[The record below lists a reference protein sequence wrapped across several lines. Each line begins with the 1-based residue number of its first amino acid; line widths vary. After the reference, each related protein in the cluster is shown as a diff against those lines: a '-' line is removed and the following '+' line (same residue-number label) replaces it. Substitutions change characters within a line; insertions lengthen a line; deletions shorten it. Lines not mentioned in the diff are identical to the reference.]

1 VQQHRHHGRSLV
13 KDTAM
18 RKLLGFIGLALLLG
32 SVPALADWTGK
43 NAAGTTITF
52 KNPGDCTSV
61 VCTPL
66 AALADST
73 GVNLVVVETAG
84 ADAVSNTR
92 NGILGYSRSFVFNGA
107 TWDRWTGA
115 VTNAGTFAVQLTG
128 ATNNINNIAGTVSLP
143 TGASTSANQTSELTK
158 LDTLHTDLT
167 TLNATA
173 ASALAAG
180 TNLIGKV
187 GIDQTTPGTTNGV
200 QVNAALPAG
209 TNTIG
214 NFGFDPSSGKGTPAS
229 TFLALPATTTT
240 QIVALS
246 GSTKTYVTSYRVLAG
261 GTVNVTFKT
270 GTGSNCGTGTATLE
284 GPWPLTAQAG
294 MTVGSGTGP
303 VLIAGAGLALCI
315 TTDASVTGGVAL
327 SYQQF

>member
-1 VQQHRHHGRSLV
+1 MKRIV
-13 KDTAM
+13 
-18 RKLLGFIGLALLLG
+18 LALGLLIGTIVSACAACVGPAVMHDFPATSFNMSMATVPDGNCG
-32 SVPALADWTGK
+32 SNVAVPTW
-43 NAAGTTITF
+43 AGGTLGAMANYGTS
-52 KNPGDCTSV
+52 PGAV
-61 VCTPL
+61 LVP
-66 AALADST
+66 
-73 GVNLVVVETAG
+73 GVNAFVTNTPPVSQSGTWTVQPGNTANTTPWLASISQGGNTAVVKAGNTAAAADLAVVVSDPTLQAI
-84 ADAVSNTR
+84 A
-92 NGILGYSRSFVFNGA
+92 
-107 TWDRWTGA
+107 
-115 VTNAGTFAVQLTG
+115 NA
-128 ATNNINNIAGTVSLP
+128 P
-143 TGASTSANQTSELTK
+143 TP
-158 LDTLHTDLT
+158 
-167 TLNATA
+167 
-173 ASALAAG
+173 AG

>member
-1 VQQHRHHGRSLV
+1 MKKIV
-13 KDTAM
+13 
-18 RKLLGFIGLALLLG
+18 LLALALLLT
-32 SVPALADWTGK
+32 SQAFAAD
-43 NAAGTTITF
+43 NAVIVTPGVGVTMKSKDIGAGVQAMQPILSDSSGNTLLTT
-52 KNPGDCTSV
+52 
-61 VCTPL
+61 L
-66 AALADST
+66 
-73 GVNLVVVETAG
+73 G
-84 ADAVSNTR
+84 ADAVSNTLT
-92 NGILGYSRSFVFNGA
+92 GIPVYSRQLFFNGT
-107 TWDRWTGA
+107 TWDRWQGA
-115 VTNAGTFAVQLTG
+115 VNATLSAETTKV
-128 ATNNINNIAGTVSLP
+128 IGTVR
-143 TGASTSANQTSELTK
+143 
-158 LDTLHTDLT
+158 
-167 TLNATA
+167 A
-173 ASALAAG
+173 ASGGIASGAMVDLGAQADSVCGSSTGSCSLIALIKFL
-180 TNLIGKV
+180 N
-187 GIDQTTPGTTNGV
+187 
-200 QVNAALPAG
+200 NAAIAATPAG

-214 NFGFDPSSGKGTPAS
+214 NFGFDPSSGKGTPTS

>member
-1 VQQHRHHGRSLV
+1 MKRIV
-13 KDTAM
+13 
-18 RKLLGFIGLALLLG
+18 LALGLLIGTIVSACAACVGPAVMHDFPATSFNMSMATVPDGNCG
-32 SVPALADWTGK
+32 SNVAVPTW
-43 NAAGTTITF
+43 AGGTLGAMANYGTS
-52 KNPGDCTSV
+52 PGAV
-61 VCTPL
+61 LVP
-66 AALADST
+66 
-73 GVNLVVVETAG
+73 GVNAFVTNTPPVSQSGTWTVQPGNTANTTPWLASISQGGNTAVVKAGNTAAA
-84 ADAVSNTR
+84 ADLAVAVS
-92 NGILGYSRSFVFNGA
+92 
-107 TWDRWTGA
+107 D
-115 VTNAGTFAVQLTG
+115 
-128 ATNNINNIAGTVSLP
+128 P
-143 TGASTSANQTSELTK
+143 TLQAI
-158 LDTLHTDLT
+158 
-167 TLNATA
+167 
-173 ASALAAG
+173 ASAA
-180 TNLIGKV
+180 T
-187 GIDQTTPGTTNGV
+187 
-200 QVNAALPAG
+200 PAG

-214 NFGFDPSSGKGTPAS
+214 NFGFDPSSGKGTPTS

>member
-1 VQQHRHHGRSLV
+1 MV
-13 KDTAM
+13 D
-18 RKLLGFIGLALLLG
+18 LGAQ
-32 SVPALADWTGK
+32 
-43 NAAGTTITF
+43 
-52 KNPGDCTSV
+52 
-61 VCTPL
+61 
-66 AALADST
+66 
-73 GVNLVVVETAG
+73 
-84 ADAVSNTR
+84 ADAVCGS
-92 NGILGYSRSFVFNGA
+92 S
-107 TWDRWTGA
+107 TGSCSMIGLIKFLN
-115 VTNAGTFAVQLTG
+115 NAA
-128 ATNNINNIAGTVSLP
+128 IAAIP
-143 TGASTSANQTSELTK
+143 
-158 LDTLHTDLT
+158 
-167 TLNATA
+167 
-173 ASALAAG
+173 AG

-214 NFGFDPSSGKGTPAS
+214 NFGFDPSSGKGTPTS

>member
-1 VQQHRHHGRSLV
+1 VARLDLAGRQHRRGQGGQHRCSGRPCRSGV
-13 KDTAM
+13 RPDVA
-18 RKLLGFIGLALLLG
+18 
-32 SVPALADWTGK
+32 
-43 NAAGTTITF
+43 
-52 KNPGDCTSV
+52 GDCERS
-61 VCTPL
+61 
-66 AALADST
+66 
-73 GVNLVVVETAG
+73 
-84 ADAVSNTR
+84 DA
-92 NGILGYSRSFVFNGA
+92 
-107 TWDRWTGA
+107 
-115 VTNAGTFAVQLTG
+115 
-128 ATNNINNIAGTVSLP
+128 
-143 TGASTSANQTSELTK
+143 
-158 LDTLHTDLT
+158 
-167 TLNATA
+167 
-173 ASALAAG
+173 
-180 TNLIGKV
+180 
-187 GIDQTTPGTTNGV
+187 
-200 QVNAALPAG
+200 AG

-214 NFGFDPSSGKGTPAS
+214 NFGFDPSSGKGTPTS